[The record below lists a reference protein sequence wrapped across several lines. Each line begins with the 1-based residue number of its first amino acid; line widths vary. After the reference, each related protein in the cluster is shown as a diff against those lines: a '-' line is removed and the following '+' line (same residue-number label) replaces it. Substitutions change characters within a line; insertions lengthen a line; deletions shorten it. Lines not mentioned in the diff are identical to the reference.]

1 MSNKYMSAIRHET
14 LTNKGKIDNL
24 EPLWS
29 HYSELLD
36 KFMREMNY
44 NLVKGNGVIKK
55 TKAKPYQEDIQV
67 LLDRAIRAHNK
78 KVEKGKETK
87 DLSKKL
93 KEIKENAIETPL
105 SARYVQCCYSQAYET
120 YSSWSALLS
129 DKIKAFLGNS
139 SIDNELIQGQPFLT
153 TCYRIN
159 KNKLWYRKT
168 TLKWAYDE
176 ENNLVVPTKEN
187 KAVIELEVPEEI
199 MKFMR
204 RLVKQARKSVSLP
217 DLSKVRT
224 LKLDSRLASLE
235 VSENAHHVDFWLKL
249 ATLDKGE
256 PVYIPLKNNP
266 YYKELLATGEKV
278 DFTQVCLR
286 EGRLTV
292 SPILSHNKV
301 PLRTNKKELGLD
313 FGLVTM
319 FTTSTGERHG
329 IKTFTKLKIWD
340 ELLLAR
346 TKELQ
351 KQGKKLSSDP
361 YYKALQSKIRS
372 FFKNEIGRILNKLGN
387 KGYAVFVVE
396 KLDFRY
402 SNLSKKMN
410 RLLTRTYRQVIKNK
424 FVRLEEKYGITTIE
438 INAAY
443 TSQECSNCGF
453 VSKNNRKTQSE
464 FVCQCCNYKI
474 NADVNA
480 ARNIVKRRSFDIEL
494 RKYANEHK
502 VRISRCLI
510 LKKLL
515 QKHNCICSNPSA
527 SCHL

>member
-1 MSNKYMSAIRHET
+1 MSAIRHET

-55 TKAKPYQEDIQV
+55 TKAKPYQGDIKV

-78 KVEKGKETK
+78 KIEKGEETK

-93 KEIKENAIETPL
+93 KEIEENAIETPL
-105 SARYVQCCYSQAYET
+105 SARYVQCCYDQAYET

-129 DKIKAFLGNS
+129 DKIKGFLGNS
-139 SIDNELIQGQPFLT
+139 SIDNELIQEQPFLT

-159 KNKLWYRKT
+159 KNKLWYSKP

-204 RLVKQARKSVSLP
+204 RLVKQARKTISLP

-235 VSENAHHVDFWLKL
+235 MSKNAHHVEFWLKL
-249 ATLDKGE
+249 STLDKGK

-266 YYKELLATGEKV
+266 YYKKLLETGEKV
-278 DFTQVCLR
+278 DFTQICLR
-286 EGRLTV
+286 DKKLTV
-292 SPILSHNKV
+292 SPILAHDKV
-301 PLRTNKKELGLD
+301 PLRTNEEELGLD

-319 FTTSTGERHG
+319 FTTSNGERHG

-346 TKELQ
+346 IKELQ
-351 KQGKKLSSDP
+351 KEGKKLSSDP
-361 YYKALQSKIRS
+361 YYKDLQNKISS

-387 KGYAVFVVE
+387 KGYAIFVVE

-410 RLLTRTYRQVIKNK
+410 RLLTRTYRQVIKDK
-424 FVRLEEKYGITTIE
+424 FVRLSEKY
-438 INAAY
+438 
-443 TSQECSNCGF
+443 
-453 VSKNNRKTQSE
+453 
-464 FVCQCCNYKI
+464 
-474 NADVNA
+474 
-480 ARNIVKRRSFDIEL
+480 
-494 RKYANEHK
+494 
-502 VRISRCLI
+502 
-510 LKKLL
+510 
-515 QKHNCICSNPSA
+515 
-527 SCHL
+527 